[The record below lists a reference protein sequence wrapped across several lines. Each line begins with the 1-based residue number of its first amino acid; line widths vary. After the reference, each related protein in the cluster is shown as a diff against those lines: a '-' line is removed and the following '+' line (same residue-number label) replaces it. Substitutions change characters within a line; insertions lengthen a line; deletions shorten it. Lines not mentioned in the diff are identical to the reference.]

1 MKAVIINIMML
12 VALATTSFHVVAQS
26 EPHDTV
32 YFFKTWNQMLK
43 LKPKVMV
50 IDPVIQQNSHDE
62 FEFIAVDPKLTQTM
76 ANKYIAARIGDG
88 DWLINSEY
96 LKMCFEGDVRRL
108 NGYIP
113 LFFNDKMAF
122 AVRAAICGWPVPA
135 SDIIFYGAEDEGEP
149 FYRPYFYY
157 LDFARGKVTLVTQ
170 SSLAGLLEDYH
181 DLKMRYEGMRDYK
194 NPEIIEDYFYRYID
208 RISQDDSR
216 PRILDFN
223 PSTID

>member
-32 YFFKTWNQMLK
+32 YFFKTWNQMLR

-96 LKMCFEGDVRRL
+96 LKMCFEG
-108 NGYIP
+108 
-113 LFFNDKMAF
+113 
-122 AVRAAICGWPVPA
+122 
-135 SDIIFYGAEDEGEP
+135 
-149 FYRPYFYY
+149 
-157 LDFARGKVTLVTQ
+157 
-170 SSLAGLLEDYH
+170 
-181 DLKMRYEGMRDYK
+181 MRDYK

>member
-1 MKAVIINIMML
+1 MCDGSM
-12 VALATTSFHVVAQS
+12 ATF
-26 EPHDTV
+26 
-32 YFFKTWNQMLK
+32 
-43 LKPKVMV
+43 
-50 IDPVIQQNSHDE
+50 
-62 FEFIAVDPKLTQTM
+62 
-76 ANKYIAARIGDG
+76 R
-88 DWLINSEY
+88 
-96 LKMCFEGDVRRL
+96 CFSTIRWHL
-108 NGYIP
+108 
-113 LFFNDKMAF
+113 LSA
-122 AVRAAICGWPVPA
+122 
-135 SDIIFYGAEDEGEP
+135 P